1 MAFDVKADLTSQTAR
16 INYDKTKVD
25 INDMEEVINSL
36 GFEVLGI
43 DGQLEVNEDEI
54 YKNDLKDKRNRIVV
68 GFTASAILMILMY
81 VHWMPFGFIH
91 GCCIFDYKYCSISL
105 CVFTYT

>member
-1 MAFDVKADLTSQTAR
+1 MAFFDVKADLTSQTAR

-54 YKNDLKDKRNRIVV
+54 YK
-68 GFTASAILMILMY
+68 
-81 VHWMPFGFIH
+81 
-91 GCCIFDYKYCSISL
+91 
-105 CVFTYT
+105 